1 MFVSWFLFLIEF
13 NQLKRNLSCS
23 WMFLSPE
30 QASGSWFDQIKDCL
44 LCPTNLTVL
53 GYKAH
58 EGTPFALKSRKTSKR
73 EKKYH
78 FIHMDKL
85 NLAKAKGCLQ
95 PTTVGSTGDRCT
107 RVYELTQVVF
117 PLNLLHGYISI
128 HGQMIQYLTKNQRL
142 GKKGPNTEN
151 RFVYQNSVVSSSS
164 SFTLLYWYLS
174 RGILIL
180 LPPLLNTPLDLT
192 TQ

>member
-1 MFVSWFLFLIEF
+1 M
-13 NQLKRNLSCS
+13 
-23 WMFLSPE
+23 
-30 QASGSWFDQIKDCL
+30 
-44 LCPTNLTVL
+44 L

-73 EKKYH
+73 GKKYH
-78 FIHMDKL
+78 FIHLDKL

-95 PTTVGSTGDRCT
+95 PTTVGSTGDRCAH
-107 RVYELTQVVF
+107 VAYELSCF
-117 PLNLLHGYISI
+117 PSKLLTWLHINTWSNDPIS
-128 HGQMIQYLTKNQRL
+128 NQKSKIR
-142 GKKGPNTEN
+142 KKSPNTEN

-164 SFTLLYWYLS
+164 HTSFTLLYWYLS